1 MMELKTPDRVPPTM
15 AVWRFS
21 AAQEGGSE
29 GVGEGVV
36 VRGSWVGDEVG
47 GDVEDGEVEEEVV
60 VEVLVMVEEFNISV
74 PRDFVVIFRTE
85 ALLQQLFLS
94 SAARQQ

>member
-1 MMELKTPDRVPPTM
+1 
-15 AVWRFS
+15 
-21 AAQEGGSE
+21 
-29 GVGEGVV
+29 
-36 VRGSWVGDEVG
+36 
-47 GDVEDGEVEEEVV
+47 
-60 VEVLVMVEEFNISV
+60 MVEEFNISV